1 MRRLSALF
9 LFVALTRSAVAAPP
23 ERTHDITPADYAS
36 VNLISEIAVSPD
48 GKQVAYC
55 LGVWDAKLDARASE
69 LWVVDTDGKGKPKR
83 LTEDNQ
89 TYRHLKWSADGK
101 AIFALANRR
110 KTGEKGPPQ
119 STQVWKVAL
128 EGGDPTAIT
137 KLKGGVESFDY
148 APKADAVFYAI
159 DATTEDADDFSA
171 LRKKFPK
178 PEYSSGKRKVSE
190 VFSLDLKDE
199 KAKPEKVIAE
209 KRYIREFAVTQDGKR
224 IAMISA
230 FDDSVVKSEGES
242 RVDVWQSE
250 PGAPASGG
258 KVVTPPTDVYRA
270 KAATTHAWLE
280 SLAWN
285 PDGSRFAF
293 CAIFDGYPTEV
304 IIGELGGGKWET
316 KRLSRKPNHPK
327 DLEQQVRGY
336 GSPLKWIDNM
346 QVAWMTDRQGNVDL
360 RITHLER
367 GIVSTS
373 LAGMYL
379 GRDNE
384 AVQYGDPELG
394 GAYSGFD
401 YATGSEEPVQ
411 VHGWAREF
419 PVMELT
425 TILPNGKTKVNILV
439 DPNPHTKTWKLP
451 AVYSAVWTAPDGSS
465 VGGPL
470 ELPYGWKKGDKPLPL
485 VVAIHGG
492 PTTASY
498 NDLRFDPHNGRLYF
512 AAKGYAVLCPNYRG
526 STGYGDKFVTDL
538 IGNENDIEVKDII
551 AGIQH
556 LIKEGIA
563 DPDRIAVMGWSNGGY
578 LTNCLITMK
587 DPPVKIRAASSGG
600 SIVDTISEWGFND
613 EPAYPLAFKKG
624 LPWETPDIYK
634 KTSPTYGLGNV
645 KTPTLIHV
653 GGEDPRCPPGH
664 SRMLYRALSE
674 YVKVPTELVVYPGEP
689 HGLTKLS
696 NRVAKMEWDLAWFE
710 KYLKK

>member
-55 LGVWDAKLDARASE
+55 LGVWDAKLDARTSE

-293 CAIFDGYPTEV
+293 CAIFDGYPTE
-304 IIGELGGGKWET
+304 IITGSQPNGERGWSCSKIA
-316 KRLSRKPNHPK
+316 RPK
-327 DLEQQVRGY
+327 EPEFNKLHVRGY
-336 GSPLKWIDNM
+336 GSPLKWNM
-346 QVAWMTDRQGNVDL
+346 VGDAGVSFLAEYDGMVRLCTGLPIEGVDVSSLSL
-360 RITHLER
+360 RAGTVVYAFDDVGKQLVTLE
-367 GIVSTS
+367 GGEDWFPDLWV
-373 LAGMYL
+373 
-379 GRDNE
+379 
-384 AVQYGDPELG
+384 PKLG
-394 GAYSGFD
+394 G
-401 YATGSEEPVQ
+401 
-411 VHGWAREF
+411 
-419 PVMELT
+419 MLLLT
-425 TILPNGKTKVNILV
+425 NL
-439 DPNPHTKTWKLP
+439 NPQTRTWKFP
-451 AVYSAVWTAPDGSS
+451 SVKHVTWKAPDGTS

-512 AAKGYAVLCPNYRG
+512 AAAGYAVLCPNYRG

-600 SIVDTISEWGFND
+600 GIVDTVSEWGFND